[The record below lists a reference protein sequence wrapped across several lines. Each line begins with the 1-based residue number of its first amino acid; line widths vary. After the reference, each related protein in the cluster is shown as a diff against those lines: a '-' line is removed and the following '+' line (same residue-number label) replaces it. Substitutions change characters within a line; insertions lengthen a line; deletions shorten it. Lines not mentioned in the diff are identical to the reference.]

1 MKSEIK
7 TISDSKREIEL
18 EIEAHE
24 VSRELEKIVNQYSS
38 RANLDGFRIG
48 KAPKDM
54 VKRLFYPEIRN
65 SLIDF
70 LAPKALTEIF
80 KNQNINPITVP
91 VISDLYFEEGH
102 SLRFKASFEV
112 WPEFELPDYK
122 KIRVKRR
129 EINVDPKEIDQ
140 SLEELR
146 QKSAEYVPV
155 QGRGVVAGDYVVA
168 ELQGKHLKTKKFFA
182 TEKVVILAGHADNEK
197 VLNESLIGLKPN
209 ESREFVLRYDKD
221 HKNKKLAGK
230 EIEYRLK
237 VITIKE
243 KKIPDINDDFAKDL
257 GKYENLGKLKEE
269 IENEL
274 KVRKEDARKEEMASE
289 IVKKISDQLNIELP
303 ETLVEQESRDI
314 LKNLLSS
321 LSQQELKKEISEDIK
336 AEARRQAEQNLKRH
350 LILRKIAEK
359 ENLSVTEEE
368 IDQEIKAIARAN
380 NIPLPGLIENIN
392 REGRR
397 ETLRNRMLIKK
408 TVDFLVEKSIIE

>member
-1 MKSEIK
+1 MKSKIK
-7 TISDSKREIEL
+7 TISNSKREIEL
-18 EIEAHE
+18 EIEAPE

-38 RANLDGFRIG
+38 RAKLDGFRTG

-65 SLIDF
+65 SLIDS

-102 SLRFKASFEV
+102 PLRFKASFEV
-112 WPEFELPDYK
+112 WPEFDLPDYK
-122 KIRVKRR
+122 KIRVKKR

-155 QGRGVVAGDYVVA
+155 QGRGVVAGDYVVV
-168 ELQGKHLKTKKFFA
+168 ELQGKNLKTKKFFA

-209 ESREFVLRYDKD
+209 ESREFVLLYDKD

-230 EIEYRLK
+230 EIEYILK

-243 KKIPDINDDFAKDL
+243 RKIPDINDDFAKDL

-274 KVRKEDARKEEMASE
+274 KMRKEDALKEEMASE
-289 IVKKISDQLNIELP
+289 IVKKISDHLNIELP
-303 ETLVEQESRDI
+303 ETLVEQESKDI
-314 LKNLLSS
+314 LKNLSSS
-321 LSQQELKKEISEDIK
+321 LSEQELKKEINEDIK

-359 ENLSVTEEE
+359 ENLGVTEEE

-397 ETLRNRMLIKK
+397 DALRNRMLIKK